1 MSDAHDIRAFGTR
14 ETLGLIARSLVFVWP
29 YRKLIAVKLAL
40 SLVGVS
46 VVLILPW
53 PLKILVDHVV
63 MGMPVGTAPT
73 PYPPYAQPLLD
84 LMVGLTPFQIVWAI
98 VGISL
103 VGIVL
108 IGAFGQGAA
117 SDRAEGELAEG
128 LDTATKSENQANV
141 SDSRVSGLL
150 GLFEYRYQ
158 LRATHRINHDL
169 RSMLYRRLMALPMT
183 RFADSSIGD
192 AVYRVMYDTP
202 SISRVCYDILVTPLV
217 SLYAMGVIIWTT
229 QYSFSVL
236 PSVIAMAWLAAP
248 MVLGTTLLMTGIT
261 RRRSIASRQAG
272 ATTTATV
279 EEGMSNIAAV
289 QSLGATARQRESFA
303 ADSAQSFRRFRGYEL
318 MNLLL
323 AALQGAVILGLTFY
337 VFYDVANAIIDAR
350 MSAGDYAVLYGFFLQ
365 IAITAGALGALWF
378 NLQNSVAG
386 MKRVFDVI
394 DMRVDADH
402 HGARR
407 LPGAARRVAL
417 EDVSFRY
424 PDGTLALD
432 GVSIE
437 GRVGEMIALVGTT
450 GAGKSTLAYTLPG
463 FIRPTAGRVL
473 LDDTDLAAL
482 SVDCV
487 RDNVAFVFQE
497 PIVFDDTVASNIGM
511 GNPGASAAEIEAAAR
526 TAGALDFIEALPEGF
541 RTRLGQGGATLSVGQ
556 KQRLAIA
563 RGLVSRAP
571 VLVLDEPT
579 AALDPETENAL
590 VAALQAERQKRLLI
604 VIAHRLS
611 TIRSADRIVFIESG
625 RIVETGSHDAL
636 MRRPDGAYRRF
647 VELQV
652 GGTASLT

>member
-217 SLYAMGVIIWTT
+217 SVYAMGVIIWTT

-511 GNPGASAAEIEAAAR
+511 GNPAASAAEQEAAAR

-590 VAALQAERQKRLLI
+590 VAALQGERQKRLLI

-652 GGTASLT
+652 GGTASLS

>member
-1 MSDAHDIRAFGTR
+1 MSDVHDVREFGTR
-14 ETLGLIARSLVFVWP
+14 ETLGLIARSLTFVWP
-29 YRKLIAVKLAL
+29 YRRFIAVKLAL

-84 LMVGLTPFQIVWAI
+84 FMVGLTPFEIVWAI

-217 SLYAMGVIIWTT
+217 SIYTMAVVAWTA
-229 QYSFSVL
+229 QYSFSIL
-236 PSVIAMAWLAAP
+236 PSVVAMAWFAAP
-248 MVLGTTLLMTGIT
+248 MVLVTTFLMTGLT
-261 RRRSIASRQAG
+261 RRRSLASRLAG
-272 ATTTATV
+272 ATTTAKV

-289 QSLGATARQRESFA
+289 QSLGANARQRDSFA
-303 ADSAQSFRRFRGYEL
+303 VDSARSFRRFRGYEL
-318 MNLLL
+318 MNLSL
-323 AALQGAVILGLTFY
+323 AALQGTVIIGLTFY
-337 VFYDVANAIIDAR
+337 VFYDVANAIIDER
-350 MSAGDYAVLYGFFLQ
+350 MSAGDYAVLYGYFLQ

-386 MKRVFDVI
+386 MKRVFDVM

-402 HGARR
+402 HAKGR
-407 LPGAARRVAL
+407 LSGNARRVAL
-417 EDVSFRY
+417 EEVSFAY
-424 PDGTLALD
+424 PDGTPALD
-432 GVSIE
+432 GVSLA

-463 FIRPTAGRVL
+463 FIQPSTGRVL
-473 LDDTDLAAL
+473 LDDVDLREL

-497 PIVFDDTVASNIGM
+497 PVVFDDTVTGNIRM
-511 GNPGASAAEIEAAAR
+511 GNPGASAAEVAAAAR
-526 TAGALDFIEALPEGF
+526 TAGALEFIEALPNGF
-541 RTRLGQGGATLSVGQ
+541 DTRLGQGGATLSVGQ

-563 RGLVSRAP
+563 RGLASRAP

-590 VAALQAERQKRLLI
+590 VAALQAQREERLLI

-611 TIRSADRIVFIESG
+611 TIRSADRIAFIERG
-625 RIVETGSHDAL
+625 RIIETGSHDEL
-636 MRRPDGAYRRF
+636 MRRPGGAYRRF

-652 GGTASLT
+652 GQSA

>member
-1 MSDAHDIRAFGTR
+1 MPDGREFGTR
-14 ETLGLIARSLVFVWP
+14 ETLSLIARSLTFVLP
-29 YRKLIAVKLAL
+29 YRKQIAVKLAL

-84 LMVGLTPFQIVWAI
+84 LMVGLTPFEIVWAT

-117 SDRAEGELAEG
+117 GDRAEGELSEG

-141 SDSRVSGLL
+141 SDSRVGGLL
-150 GLFEYRYQ
+150 GLYEYRYQ

-183 RFADSSIGD
+183 RFADASIGD

-217 SLYAMGVIIWTT
+217 SIYAMAIVIWTT

-236 PSVIAMAWLAAP
+236 PSVVTMAWLAAP
-248 MVLGTTLLMTGIT
+248 MVLASTLLMTGIT

-272 ATTTATV
+272 AATTATV

-289 QSLGATARQRESFA
+289 QSLGANARQRESFA
-303 ADSAQSFRRFRGYEL
+303 ADSAQSFKRFRGYEL

-323 AALQGAVILGLTFY
+323 AALQGIVILGLTFY
-337 VFYDVANAIIDAR
+337 VFYDVANAIIDGR
-350 MSAGDYAVLYGFFLQ
+350 MSAGDYSVLYGFFLQ
-365 IAITAGALGALWF
+365 IAITAGAMGALWF

-386 MKRVFDVI
+386 MKRVFDIV

-402 HGARR
+402 HGTRR
-407 LPGAARRVAL
+407 LPESARRVAL

-432 GVSIE
+432 GVSLE

-463 FIRPTAGRVL
+463 FIQPLAGRVL
-473 LDDTDLAAL
+473 LDDVDLTAL
-482 SVDCV
+482 RVDCV

-497 PIVFDDTVASNIGM
+497 PVVFDDTVANNIRM
-511 GNPGASAAEIEAAAR
+511 GNPAASALEVEAAAH
-526 TAGALDFIEALPEGF
+526 TAGALDFIEALPSGF
-541 RTRLGQGGATLSVGQ
+541 ETRLGQAGATLSVGQ

-590 VAALQAERQKRLLI
+590 IEALNAEREKRLLI

-611 TIRSADRIVFIESG
+611 TIRSADRILFIESG
-625 RIVETGSHDAL
+625 RIIETGSHDEL
-636 MRRPDGAYRRF
+636 MRERGGAYRRF

-652 GGTASLT
+652 GPNAV

>member
-217 SLYAMGVIIWTT
+217 SVYAMGVIIWTT

-511 GNPGASAAEIEAAAR
+511 GNPAASAAEQEAAAR

-563 RGLVSRAP
+563 RGLVSSAP

>member
-217 SLYAMGVIIWTT
+217 SVYAMGVIIWTT

-432 GVSIE
+432 GVSLE

-511 GNPGASAAEIEAAAR
+511 GNPAASAAEQEAAAR

-652 GGTASLT
+652 GGTASLS

>member
-217 SLYAMGVIIWTT
+217 SVYAMGVIIWTT

-432 GVSIE
+432 GVSLE

-511 GNPGASAAEIEAAAR
+511 GNPAASAAEQEAAAR

>member
-1 MSDAHDIRAFGTR
+1 MPDGREFGTR
-14 ETLGLIARSLVFVWP
+14 ETLSLIARSLTFVWP
-29 YRKLIAVKLAL
+29 YRKQIAVKLAL

-84 LMVGLTPFQIVWAI
+84 LMVGLTPFEIVWAT

-117 SDRAEGELAEG
+117 GDRAEGELAEG

-141 SDSRVSGLL
+141 SDSRVGGLL
-150 GLFEYRYQ
+150 GLYEYRYQ

-183 RFADSSIGD
+183 RFADASIGD

-217 SLYAMGVIIWTT
+217 SIYAMAIVIWTT

-236 PSVIAMAWLAAP
+236 PSVVTMAWLAAP
-248 MVLGTTLLMTGIT
+248 MVLASTLLMTGIT

-272 ATTTATV
+272 AATTATV

-289 QSLGATARQRESFA
+289 QSLGANARQRESFA
-303 ADSAQSFRRFRGYEL
+303 ADSAQSFKRFRGYEL

-323 AALQGAVILGLTFY
+323 AALQGTVILGLTFY
-337 VFYDVANAIIDAR
+337 VFYDVANAIIDGR
-350 MSAGDYAVLYGFFLQ
+350 MSAGDYSVLYGFFLQ
-365 IAITAGALGALWF
+365 IAITAGAMGALWF

-386 MKRVFDVI
+386 MKRVFDIV

-407 LPGAARRVAL
+407 LPETARRVAL
-417 EDVSFRY
+417 EDVSFSY

-432 GVSIE
+432 GVSLE

-463 FIRPTAGRVL
+463 FIQPSAGRVL
-473 LDDTDLAAL
+473 LDDVDLTAL

-497 PIVFDDTVASNIGM
+497 PIVFDDTVANNIRM
-511 GNPGASAAEIEAAAR
+511 GHPAATDEEVAAAAR
-526 TAGALDFIEALPEGF
+526 TAGALDFIEALPGGF
-541 RTRLGQGGATLSVGQ
+541 ETRLGQAGATLSVGQ

-590 VAALQAERQKRLLI
+590 IEALNAEREKRLLI

-611 TIRSADRIVFIESG
+611 TIRSADRILFIESG
-625 RIVETGSHDAL
+625 RIIETGSHDEL
-636 MRRPDGAYRRF
+636 MRERSGGYRRF

-652 GGTASLT
+652 GPNAI

>member
-217 SLYAMGVIIWTT
+217 SVYAMGVIIWTT

-432 GVSIE
+432 GVSLE

-511 GNPGASAAEIEAAAR
+511 GNPAASAAEQEAAAR

-563 RGLVSRAP
+563 RGLVSSAP

>member
-1 MSDAHDIRAFGTR
+1 MSEASDDREFGTR
-14 ETLGLIARSLVFVWP
+14 ETLSLIARSLTFVWP
-29 YRKLIAVKLAL
+29 YRKQIAVKLAL

-84 LMVGLTPFQIVWAI
+84 LMVGLTPFEIVWAT

-117 SDRAEGELAEG
+117 GDRAEGELSEG

-150 GLFEYRYQ
+150 GLYEYRYQ

-169 RSMLYRRLMALPMT
+169 RSMLYHRLMALPMT
-183 RFADSSIGD
+183 RFADASIGD

-217 SLYAMGVIIWTT
+217 SIYTMAIVIWTT

-236 PSVIAMAWLAAP
+236 PSVVAMAWLAAP
-248 MVLGTTLLMTGIT
+248 MVLASTLLMTGIT

-272 ATTTATV
+272 AATTATV

-289 QSLGATARQRESFA
+289 QSLGANARQRESFA
-303 ADSAQSFRRFRGYEL
+303 ADSAQSFKRFRGYEL

-323 AALQGAVILGLTFY
+323 AALQGTVIIGLTFY
-337 VFYDVANAIIDAR
+337 VFYDVANAIIDGR
-350 MSAGDYAVLYGFFLQ
+350 MSAGDYSVLYGFFLQ
-365 IAITAGALGALWF
+365 IAITAGAMGALWF

-386 MKRVFDVI
+386 MKRVFDIV

-407 LPGAARRVAL
+407 LPESARRVTL

-432 GVSIE
+432 GVSLE

-463 FIRPTAGRVL
+463 FIQPLAGRVL
-473 LDDTDLAAL
+473 LDDVDLTAL
-482 SVDCV
+482 RVDCV

-497 PIVFDDTVASNIGM
+497 PIVFDDTVANNIRM
-511 GNPGASAAEIEAAAR
+511 GNPAASALEVEAAAR
-526 TAGALDFIEALPEGF
+526 TAGALDFIEALPSGF
-541 RTRLGQGGATLSVGQ
+541 ETRLGQAGATLSVGQ

-579 AALDPETENAL
+579 AALDAETENAL
-590 VAALQAERQKRLLI
+590 IEALNAEREKRLLI

-611 TIRSADRIVFIESG
+611 TIRSADRILFIESG
-625 RIVETGSHDAL
+625 RIIETGSHDEL
-636 MRRPDGAYRRF
+636 MRDRSGGYRRF

-652 GGTASLT
+652 GPNAV

>member
-1 MSDAHDIRAFGTR
+1 LSDAHDIRAFGTR

-217 SLYAMGVIIWTT
+217 SVYAMGVIIWTT

-511 GNPGASAAEIEAAAR
+511 GNPAASAAEQEAAAR

>member
-1 MSDAHDIRAFGTR
+1 MSVASDDREFGTR
-14 ETLGLIARSLVFVWP
+14 ETLSLIARSLTFVWP
-29 YRKLIAVKLAL
+29 YRKQIAVKLAL

-84 LMVGLTPFQIVWAI
+84 LMVGLKPFEIVWAT

-117 SDRAEGELAEG
+117 GDRAEGELAEG

-150 GLFEYRYQ
+150 GLYEYRYQ

-169 RSMLYRRLMALPMT
+169 RSMLYHRLMALPMT
-183 RFADSSIGD
+183 RFADASIGD

-217 SLYAMGVIIWTT
+217 SIYTMAIVIWTT

-236 PSVIAMAWLAAP
+236 PSVVAMAWLAAP
-248 MVLGTTLLMTGIT
+248 MVLASTLLMTGIT

-272 ATTTATV
+272 AATTATV

-289 QSLGATARQRESFA
+289 QSLGANARQRESFA
-303 ADSAQSFRRFRGYEL
+303 ADSAQSFKRFRGYEL

-323 AALQGAVILGLTFY
+323 AALQGTVIIGLTFY
-337 VFYDVANAIIDAR
+337 VFYDVANAIIDGR
-350 MSAGDYAVLYGFFLQ
+350 MSAGDYSVLYGFFLQ
-365 IAITAGALGALWF
+365 IAITAGAMGALWF

-386 MKRVFDVI
+386 MKRVFDIV

-407 LPGAARRVAL
+407 LPESARRVAL
-417 EDVSFRY
+417 EDVSFTY

-432 GVSIE
+432 GVSLE

-463 FIRPTAGRVL
+463 FIQPLAGRVL
-473 LDDTDLAAL
+473 LDDVDLTAL

-497 PIVFDDTVASNIGM
+497 PIVFDDTVANNIRM
-511 GNPGASAAEIEAAAR
+511 GNPAASALEVEAAAR
-526 TAGALDFIEALPEGF
+526 TAGALDFIEALPSGF
-541 RTRLGQGGATLSVGQ
+541 ETRLGQAGATLSVGQ

-590 VAALQAERQKRLLI
+590 IEALNAEREKRLLI

-611 TIRSADRIVFIESG
+611 TIRSADRILFIESG
-625 RIVETGSHDAL
+625 RIIETGSHDEL
-636 MRRPDGAYRRF
+636 MRDRSGGYRRF

-652 GGTASLT
+652 GPNAV

>member
-1 MSDAHDIRAFGTR
+1 MPDGREFGTR
-14 ETLGLIARSLVFVWP
+14 ETLSLIARSLTFVWP
-29 YRKLIAVKLAL
+29 YRKQIAVKLAL

-84 LMVGLTPFQIVWAI
+84 LMVGLTPFEIVWAT

-117 SDRAEGELAEG
+117 GDRAEGELAEG

-141 SDSRVSGLL
+141 SDSRVGGLL
-150 GLFEYRYQ
+150 GLYEYRYQ

-169 RSMLYRRLMALPMT
+169 RSMLYRRLLALPMT
-183 RFADSSIGD
+183 RFADASIGD

-217 SLYAMGVIIWTT
+217 SIYAMAIVIWTT

-236 PSVIAMAWLAAP
+236 PSVVTMAWLAAP
-248 MVLGTTLLMTGIT
+248 MVLASTLLMTGIT

-272 ATTTATV
+272 AATTATV

-289 QSLGATARQRESFA
+289 QSLGANARQRESFA
-303 ADSAQSFRRFRGYEL
+303 ADSAQSFKRFRGYEL

-323 AALQGAVILGLTFY
+323 AALQGIVILGLTFY
-337 VFYDVANAIIDAR
+337 VFYDVANAIIDGR
-350 MSAGDYAVLYGFFLQ
+350 MSAGDYSVLYGFFLQ
-365 IAITAGALGALWF
+365 IAITAGAMGALWF

-386 MKRVFDVI
+386 MKRVFDIV

-407 LPGAARRVAL
+407 LPGTARRVAL

-432 GVSIE
+432 GVSLE

-463 FIRPTAGRVL
+463 FIQPIAGRVL
-473 LDDTDLAAL
+473 LDDVDLTAL

-497 PIVFDDTVASNIGM
+497 PIVFDDTVANNIRM
-511 GNPGASAAEIEAAAR
+511 GNPAASALEVEAAAH
-526 TAGALDFIEALPEGF
+526 TAGALDFIEALPSGF
-541 RTRLGQGGATLSVGQ
+541 ETRLGQAGATLSVGQ

-579 AALDPETENAL
+579 AALDPETEKAL
-590 VAALQAERQKRLLI
+590 IEALNAEREKRLLI

-625 RIVETGSHDAL
+625 RIIETGSHDEL
-636 MRRPDGAYRRF
+636 MRDRSGGYRRF

-652 GGTASLT
+652 GPNAV

>member
-1 MSDAHDIRAFGTR
+1 MSDPGDFRRLGTR
-14 ETLGLIARSLVFVWP
+14 ETCALIGRSLKFVWP
-29 YRKLIAVKLAL
+29 YRRQIAVKLVL

-84 LMVGLTPFQIVWAI
+84 LMVGLTPFEIVWAI

-128 LDTATKSENQANV
+128 VDTATRSENQASV
-141 SDSRVSGLL
+141 SDSRVGGLL
-150 GLFEYRYQ
+150 GLYEYRYQ
-158 LRATHRINHDL
+158 LRAMHRINHDL
-169 RSMLYRRLMALPMT
+169 RSLLYNRLLALPMT
-183 RFADSSIGD
+183 RFADASIGD

-202 SISRVCYDILVTPLV
+202 SISRVCYEILVTPLV
-217 SLYAMGVIIWTT
+217 SLYTVAVVVWTM

-236 PSVIAMAWLAAP
+236 PSVIFLAAFAAP
-248 MVLGTTLLMTGIT
+248 MILLSTLLMTGIT
-261 RRRSIASRQAG
+261 RRRSLASRMAG
-272 ATTTATV
+272 ADTTATV

-289 QSLGATARQRESFA
+289 QSLGAGDRQRESFA
-303 ADSAQSFRRFRGYEL
+303 DDSARSFRRFRGFEL

-323 AALQGAVILGLTFY
+323 AALQGVVILGLAFY
-337 VFYDVANAIIDAR
+337 AFYDVANAIIDGR

-365 IAITAGALGALWF
+365 IAITAGAMGALWF

-386 MKRVFDVI
+386 MKRVFDIVDLPI
-394 DMRVDADH
+394 DAEH

-407 LPGAARRVAL
+407 LVGPVRRVAL

-424 PDGTLALD
+424 PDGTPALD
-432 GVSIE
+432 RVHLE
-437 GRVGEMIALVGTT
+437 GRVGEMIALVGAT

-463 FIRPTAGRVL
+463 FIRPTAGRVRF
-473 LDDTDLAAL
+473 DDVDLAEL
-482 SVDCV
+482 DVGYV

-497 PIVFDDTVASNIGM
+497 PTLFDDTVASNIRM
-511 GNPGASAAEIEAAAR
+511 GNSAATMEEIVAAAR
-526 TAGALDFIEALPEGF
+526 TAGALDFVEALPEGF
-541 RTRLGQGGATLSVGQ
+541 ETRLGQAGATLSVGQ

-563 RGLVSRAP
+563 RGLVGRAP

-590 VAALQAERQKRLLI
+590 VAALQAEREKRLLI

-611 TIRSADRIVFIESG
+611 TIRSADRIAFIERG

-636 MRRPDGAYRRF
+636 MRRRGGAYRRF

-652 GGTASLT
+652 GESASLP

>member
-98 VGISL
+98 VAISL

-217 SLYAMGVIIWTT
+217 SIYAMGVVIWTT

-303 ADSAQSFRRFRGYEL
+303 SDSAQSFRRFRGYEL

-378 NLQNSVAG
+378 NLQNSIAG

-402 HGARR
+402 HGVRR

-432 GVSIE
+432 GVSLE

-473 LDDTDLAAL
+473 LDDTDLTAL

-511 GNPGASAAEIEAAAR
+511 GNPAAAPAEVAAAAR
-526 TAGALDFIEALPEGF
+526 TAGALDFIEALPNGF
-541 RTRLGQGGATLSVGQ
+541 ETRLGQGGATLSVGQ

-590 VAALQAERQKRLLI
+590 VAALRAERRKRLLI

-625 RIVETGSHDAL
+625 RIVEAGSHDAL
-636 MRRPDGAYRRF
+636 MRRPGGAYRRF

-652 GGTASLT
+652 GGTASLS

>member
-1 MSDAHDIRAFGTR
+1 MPDGREFGTR
-14 ETLGLIARSLVFVWP
+14 ETLSLIARSLTFVWP
-29 YRKLIAVKLAL
+29 YRKQIAVKLAL

-84 LMVGLTPFQIVWAI
+84 LMVGLTPFEIVWAT

-117 SDRAEGELAEG
+117 GDRAEGELAEG
-128 LDTATKSENQANV
+128 LDTATKSENQANA
-141 SDSRVSGLL
+141 SDSRVGGLL
-150 GLFEYRYQ
+150 GLYEYRYQ

-183 RFADSSIGD
+183 RFADASIGD

-217 SLYAMGVIIWTT
+217 SIYAMAIVIWTT

-236 PSVIAMAWLAAP
+236 PSVVTMAWLAAP
-248 MVLGTTLLMTGIT
+248 MVLASTLLMTGIT

-272 ATTTATV
+272 AATTATV

-289 QSLGATARQRESFA
+289 QSLGANARQRESFA
-303 ADSAQSFRRFRGYEL
+303 ADSAQSFKRFRGYEL

-323 AALQGAVILGLTFY
+323 AALQGIVILGLTFY
-337 VFYDVANAIIDAR
+337 VFYDVANAIIDGR
-350 MSAGDYAVLYGFFLQ
+350 MSAGDYSVLYGFFLQ
-365 IAITAGALGALWF
+365 IAITAGAMGALWF

-386 MKRVFDVI
+386 MKRVFDIV

-407 LPGAARRVAL
+407 LPGTARRVAL
-417 EDVSFRY
+417 EDVSFSY

-432 GVSIE
+432 GVSLE

-463 FIRPTAGRVL
+463 FIQPLAGRVL
-473 LDDTDLAAL
+473 LDDVDLTAL

-497 PIVFDDTVASNIGM
+497 PIVFDDTVANNIRM
-511 GNPGASAAEIEAAAR
+511 GNPAASALEVEAAAR
-526 TAGALDFIEALPEGF
+526 TAGALDFIEALPSGF
-541 RTRLGQGGATLSVGQ
+541 ETRLGQAGATLSVGQ

-590 VAALQAERQKRLLI
+590 IEALNAEREKRLLI

-611 TIRSADRIVFIESG
+611 TIRSADRILFIESG
-625 RIVETGSHDAL
+625 RIIETGSHDEL
-636 MRRPDGAYRRF
+636 MRERSGGYRRF

-652 GGTASLT
+652 GPNAI

>member
-14 ETLGLIARSLVFVWP
+14 ETLGFIARSLVFVWP

-73 PYPPYAQPLLD
+73 PYPPYARPLLD

-217 SLYAMGVIIWTT
+217 SVYAMGVIIWTT

-337 VFYDVANAIIDAR
+337 VFYDVANAIIDGR

-432 GVSIE
+432 GVSLE

-473 LDDTDLAAL
+473 LDDTDLSAL

-541 RTRLGQGGATLSVGQ
+541 GTRLGQGGATLSVGQ

-563 RGLVSRAP
+563 RGLVSSAP

-647 VELQV
+647 FELQV

>member
-1 MSDAHDIRAFGTR
+1 M
-14 ETLGLIARSLVFVWP
+14 RS
-29 YRKLIAVKLAL
+29 
-40 SLVGVS
+40 
-46 VVLILPW
+46 
-53 PLKILVDHVV
+53 
-63 MGMPVGTAPT
+63 
-73 PYPPYAQPLLD
+73 PLLD

-98 VGISL
+98 VAISL

-117 SDRAEGELAEG
+117 GDRAEGELAEG

-217 SLYAMGVIIWTT
+217 SVYAMGVVIWTT

-303 ADSAQSFRRFRGYEL
+303 ADSARSFRRFRGYEL

-323 AALQGAVILGLTFY
+323 AALQGTVILGLTFY
-337 VFYDVANAIIDAR
+337 VFYDVANAIIDGR

-432 GVSIE
+432 GVNLE

-450 GAGKSTLAYTLPG
+450 GAGKSTLAYTLPA

-473 LDDTDLAAL
+473 LDDTDLTAL
-482 SVDCV
+482 SGRLRAGQRGV
-487 RDNVAFVFQE
+487 RL
-497 PIVFDDTVASNIGM
+497 
-511 GNPGASAAEIEAAAR
+511 PGTDRVRRHRGQQHRHGQSWRECGGAGSRGAHGRRARLHRSAARAASGHAWGRAAR
-526 TAGALDFIEALPEGF
+526 RSRWARNSAWRSPAASSAARPCWCSTSPPPHSTPRR
-541 RTRLGQGGATLSVGQ
+541 RTRWSPRCRRSG
-556 KQRLAIA
+556 
-563 RGLVSRAP
+563 
-571 VLVLDEPT
+571 
-579 AALDPETENAL
+579 
-590 VAALQAERQKRLLI
+590 
-604 VIAHRLS
+604 
-611 TIRSADRIVFIESG
+611 RSACSSSSRIG
-625 RIVETGSHDAL
+625 
-636 MRRPDGAYRRF
+636 
-647 VELQV
+647 
-652 GGTASLT
+652 

>member
-217 SLYAMGVIIWTT
+217 SVYAMGVIIWTT

-511 GNPGASAAEIEAAAR
+511 GNPAASAAEQEAAAR

>member
-217 SLYAMGVIIWTT
+217 SVYAMGVVIWTT

-432 GVSIE
+432 GVSLE

-487 RDNVAFVFQE
+487 RDNVTFVFQE

-511 GNPGASAAEIEAAAR
+511 GNPAASAAEQEAAAR

-652 GGTASLT
+652 GGTASLS